1 MKKTISFEINEE
13 SVERLEG
20 VVGLD
25 HETAGRIYTEVQK
38 DVLSGA
44 NMDKVLVNVL
54 KTYKGSECI
63 IALYFLGTFGYDNY
77 LKKKAAGLI

>member
-1 MKKTISFEINEE
+1 MKKTISFEINEK

-38 DVLSGA
+38 EVLSGA

-54 KTYKGSECI
+54 KKYRNAECV

-77 LKKKAAGLI
+77 LKKRAARLI